1 MPVNHPKVSEKDRKI
16 AERIKRVYHAG
27 VQYKQSMQY
36 YEKWAEHA
44 RFWCGDQWPAPTEK
58 TQNFPRPVIN
68 KVAEI
73 VNQKVAGILHDVGEI
88 HYLPMEQ
95 YADVRRLPV
104 ENMGLDEGEDITN
117 SDIDA
122 AEALSLVAKH
132 EQDRMEF
139 RDILDRGTLNAAI
152 TGTMCLLFSWDN
164 TLVGGG
170 ENSKWK
176 GNVNCQEIDPFDIY
190 PEDPSQHEVQK
201 QPGIIIAERLPL
213 SQVKDFYGQFSD
225 EVLYL
230 KAEKPEARIQSERR
244 IEQDETDYV
253 NIYHY
258 WTKEAV
264 EHEIEFGGEQ
274 VKQISHQVNY
284 YVSCQDRIIR
294 EDKNI
299 SAAGLY
305 PIATFQWYPKKKS
318 FFGKSEVD
326 DLIASQKE
334 LNRLAGLGLLTVYT
348 TGLPNV
354 VYKSGFINKEDIL
367 PGGGGIIEDSSQPGV
382 QAISY
387 MQPPQASAIIP
398 YLRDSLTKGMEDT
411 SGVHEA
417 WTGRAPSAQLNASA
431 IIALQEAAGITIGNI
446 QERLHRCLR
455 DCGRILL
462 SFWKEKWDYERLI
475 RITSDNHPG
484 NIKGVF
490 WFKGTDFADMEFD
503 VKVSSGPSPFSKAIV
518 AATLDHLIQYQAI
531 DGETYLELLPPE
543 SFPKVQ
549 YILRRQKERE
559 MEARQAMIEQ
569 QFQVI
574 EHMAEEVVAQ
584 AQAQGVEITPEAIAQ
599 LMEMVKEAGAELEGE
614 VAE

>member
-1 MPVNHPKVSEKDRKI
+1 
-16 AERIKRVYHAG
+16 
-27 VQYKQSMQY
+27 
-36 YEKWAEHA
+36 
-44 RFWCGDQWPAPTEK
+44 
-58 TQNFPRPVIN
+58 
-68 KVAEI
+68 
-73 VNQKVAGILHDVGEI
+73 
-88 HYLPMEQ
+88 
-95 YADVRRLPV
+95 
-104 ENMGLDEGEDITN
+104 
-117 SDIDA
+117 
-122 AEALSLVAKH
+122 
-132 EQDRMEF
+132 
-139 RDILDRGTLNAAI
+139 
-152 TGTMCLLFSWDN
+152 
-164 TLVGGG
+164 
-170 ENSKWK
+170 
-176 GNVNCQEIDPFDIY
+176 
-190 PEDPSQHEVQK
+190 
-201 QPGIIIAERLPL
+201 
-213 SQVKDFYGQFSD
+213 
-225 EVLYL
+225 
-230 KAEKPEARIQSERR
+230 
-244 IEQDETDYV
+244 
-253 NIYHY
+253 
-258 WTKEAV
+258 
-264 EHEIEFGGEQ
+264 
-274 VKQISHQVNY
+274 
-284 YVSCQDRIIR
+284 
-294 EDKNI
+294 
-299 SAAGLY
+299 
-305 PIATFQWYPKKKS
+305 
-318 FFGKSEVD
+318 
-326 DLIASQKE
+326 
-334 LNRLAGLGLLTVYT
+334 
-348 TGLPNV
+348 
-354 VYKSGFINKEDIL
+354 
-367 PGGGGIIEDSSQPGV
+367 
-382 QAISY
+382 

-475 RITSDNHPG
+475 RITGDNHPG
-484 NIKGVF
+484 KIKGVF

-599 LMEMVKEAGAELEGE
+599 LMEMVKEAGAELEE